1 MMRPPRTQHTV
12 PAILLSVLAILI
24 FTSVANAQDAQ
35 SGTGS
40 IQGTVTT
47 SGPDGQSYNIPG
59 ASVKLKRGVQV
70 TETSANDAGEYEFTK
85 LLPGEYTLEAT
96 SEGFKTSNKIITIRA
111 GAILVQ
117 NISLELADVTASVTI
132 ATVAQ
137 GVLTAETAADNS
149 VKQKTLQTL
158 PLPNEQLLDA
168 LPLVPGVIR
177 GPDGQIAMNGSRA
190 SQSSMTVNSANVT
203 DPVTGQ
209 FAFNLPIEAVE
220 SVQVL
225 TNPYAAE
232 YGKFTGGV
240 TAVATRSGT
249 DKFNVEAQ
257 SFFPR
262 FRRRGDKWMGIEAFT
277 PRLAFSGPLKRNKLW
292 FMQSFEYRFVR
303 TPIESLPSNKR
314 DTGLESFDS
323 VTQMD
328 WDVNARHHLTSTFS
342 LFPEKLRFVGLN
354 TFNPEEVTPNYKQ
367 RGFFWGLNER
377 WTLSDKALLESY
389 FSVKKFDADVFPSSG
404 EQATNFAPDVNSGN
418 YFNRQDRR
426 STRVEALEI
435 YNFTAP
441 DFAGAHFMKIGV
453 GMTHTTFDGRN
464 TSNTVRILRRDGSI
478 SQQIDF
484 VGDGELSRNT
494 TEFASFFED
503 KWTINDR
510 LTLEYGV
517 RLDRDTIAH
526 ENNLAP
532 RLGFAFSPIRD
543 GRTVLRGGVGLFYDQ
558 ISLNIATFP
567 QSQDRLITNFGLD
580 GRQSLGASQRQHL
593 ALEDARLLTPR
604 SVNWNIEF
612 DREWLK
618 NLLVR
623 VGYQQR
629 QGTREYLLDPIEF
642 GTLGNTL
649 LLSNG
654 GKSRYR
660 EFEVTTRYTF
670 HGSDELNASYVRS
683 KAIGDLNDFNSY
695 YANFENPIIRRN
707 ERSLLPFDAANRFV
721 FWGNFGVRYGVTVA
735 PVLEIRN
742 GFPLSVTDEDRNFVG
757 PRNRAGR
764 YPAFASLDLQVLKS
778 VTAPGRFSEN
788 YRFRVGVKVLNVTN
802 HFNPRDF
809 QGNLA
814 SDDFG
819 RFYNGVGRK
828 FGMKFVIE
836 KK

>member
-1 MMRPPRTQHTV
+1 MMRPRSQYIL
-12 PAILLSVLAILI
+12 PAILVSVLAVLI
-24 FTSVANAQDAQ
+24 FGDVGNAQNAQ
-35 SGTGS
+35 GEIGTIRGAVA
-40 IQGTVTT
+40 TKA
-47 SGPDGQSYNIPG
+47 PDGQSYNIPG
-59 ASVKLKRGVQV
+59 ANLKLKRGTQV
-70 TETSANDAGEYEFTK
+70 AETSANEAGEYEFTK
-85 LLPGEYTLEAT
+85 LLPGEYALEAT
-96 SEGFKTSNKIITIRA
+96 AEGFKASSKNISIRA
-111 GAILVQ
+111 GETLVE
-117 NISLELADVTASVTI
+117 NVTLEIADVSASVT
-132 ATVAQ
+132 VASANDNVQ
-137 GVLTAETAADNS
+137 TTEAAPAS
-149 VKQKTLQTL
+149 TVKQNTLQAL

-168 LPLVPGVIR
+168 LPLVPGVVR
-177 GPDGQIAMNGSRA
+177 GPDGQIDMNGARA

-262 FRRRGDKWMGIEAFT
+262 FRRRGGKWTGVEGFT

-303 TPIESLPSNKR
+303 TPVESLPSDKR

-323 VTQMD
+323 LTQID
-328 WDVNARHHLTSTFS
+328 WDVNPKHHLTSTFS

-377 WTLSDKALLESY
+377 WTVSDKALLESY
-389 FSVKKFDADVFPSSG
+389 LSIKKFDADVFPSSG
-404 EQATNFAPDVNSGN
+404 EQVMNFAPNVNSGN

-426 STRVEALEI
+426 TTRAEALEI
-435 YNFTAP
+435 YNFTPP
-441 DFAGAHFMKIGV
+441 DFAGTHYMKVGV
-453 GMTHTTFDGRN
+453 DLTHTAFDGRN
-464 TSNTVRILRRDGSI
+464 TSNTVRILRRDGTI

-484 VGDGELSRNT
+484 VGDGIQSRNT

-517 RLDRDTIAH
+517 RFDRDTIAH
-526 ENNLAP
+526 ENNVAP
-532 RLGFAFSPIRD
+532 RLAFAFSPIRD
-543 GRTVLRGGVGLFYDQ
+543 GRTVVRGGVGLFYDQ
-558 ISLNIATFP
+558 INLNIATFP
-567 QSQDRLITNFGLD
+567 QLQDRINTSFGLH
-580 GRQSLGASQRQHL
+580 GQQVSQRQHL
-593 ALEDARLLTPR
+593 ALADGRFLTPR

-623 VGYQQR
+623 VGFQQR
-629 QGTREYLLDPIEF
+629 QATREYVLNPIQSA
-642 GTLGNTL
+642 TLGDSL
-649 LLSNG
+649 LLGNSG
-654 GKSRYR
+654 QSRYR
-660 EFEVTTRYTF
+660 EFQVTARYTF
-670 HGSDELNASYVRS
+670 RGTDELNASYVRS

-707 ERSLLPFDAANRFV
+707 ERSLLPYDAPNRFV
-721 FWGNFGVRYGVTVA
+721 FWGNFGVKYGITVA
-735 PVLEIRN
+735 PIVDIRN
-742 GFPLSVTDEDRNFVG
+742 GFPLSFIDEDRNFVG
-757 PRNRAGR
+757 QRNRAGR
-764 YPAFASLDLQVLKS
+764 FPNFASLDLQVLKS
-778 VTAPGRFSEN
+778 ISAPGRFSEN
-788 YRFRVGVKVLNVTN
+788 YRFRVGVKVFNLTD

-814 SDDFG
+814 SDEFG
-819 RFYNGVGRK
+819 SFYNGVGRK

>member
-1 MMRPPRTQHTV
+1 MTRPRMQYIL
-12 PAILLSVLAILI
+12 PAILVSVLVVLI
-24 FTSVANAQDAQ
+24 FGNVGNAQDAR
-35 SGTGS
+35 SETGTIRGAV
-40 IQGTVTT
+40 VTT
-47 SGPDGQSYNIPG
+47 APDGQSYNIPG
-59 ASVKLKRGVQV
+59 ATLELKRGTQV
-70 TETSANDAGEYEFTK
+70 AETSANEAGLYEFTK
-85 LLPGEYTLEAT
+85 LMPGEYTLEAT
-96 SEGFKTSNKIITIRA
+96 VAGFKASNKNISIRA
-111 GAILVQ
+111 GETLVE
-117 NISLELADVTASVTI
+117 NISMEVADVTASVT
-132 ATVAQ
+132 VAS
-137 GVLTAETAADNS
+137 ADGNVVTTEVAPGS
-149 VKQKTLQTL
+149 TVKQNTLQTL
-158 PLPNEQLLDA
+158 PLRNERLLDA
-168 LPLVPGVIR
+168 LPLVPGVVR
-177 GPDGQIAMNGSRA
+177 GPDGQINMNGARA
-190 SQSSMTVNSANVT
+190 SQSAMTVNTANVT

-209 FAFNLPIEAVE
+209 FAFNLPLEAVD

-249 DKFNVEAQ
+249 DKFNFEAQ

-262 FRRRGDKWMGIEAFT
+262 FRRRGGKWTGIEAFT

-303 TPIESLPSNKR
+303 TPVESLPFDKR
-314 DTGLESFDS
+314 YTGLESFDS

-328 WDVNARHHLTSTFS
+328 WDVNPQHHLTSTFS

-354 TFNPEEVTPNYKQ
+354 TFNPQEVTPNYKQ

-377 WTLSDKALLESY
+377 WTVSDKAVLESY
-389 FSVKKFDADVFPSSG
+389 LSVKKFDADVFPSSG
-404 EQATNFAPDVNSGN
+404 EQVMNFAPDVNSGN

-435 YNFTAP
+435 YNFTPP
-441 DFAGAHFMKIGV
+441 DFVGTHFMKV
-453 GMTHTTFDGRN
+453 GLGLTHTTFDGRN
-464 TSNTVRILRRDGSI
+464 RSNTVRILRRDGTI

-484 VGDGELSRNT
+484 VGDGIQSRNT
-494 TEFASFFED
+494 TEFSSFFQD

-517 RLDRDTIAH
+517 RFDRDTIAH
-526 ENNLAP
+526 ENDFAP
-532 RLGFAFSPIRD
+532 RLGFAFSPVRD
-543 GRTVLRGGVGLFYDQ
+543 GRTVVRGGIGMFYDQ

-567 QSQDRLITNFGLD
+567 QLQDRLITNVGLD
-580 GRQSLGASQRQHL
+580 GGQVSRRQHL
-593 ALEDARLLTPR
+593 ALGDGRFLTPR

-623 VGYQQR
+623 VGFQQR
-629 QGTREYLLDPIEF
+629 QATREYVLNPIQSA
-642 GTLGNTL
+642 TLGDSL
-649 LLSNG
+649 LLSNSG
-654 GKSRYR
+654 RSRYR
-660 EFEVTTRYTF
+660 EFQVTTRYTF
-670 HGSDELNASYVRS
+670 RGTDELNASYVRS
-683 KAIGDLNDFNSY
+683 RAIGDLNDFNSY
-695 YANFENPIIRRN
+695 YANFGNPIIRRN
-707 ERSLLPFDAANRFV
+707 EQSFLAYDAPNRFM
-721 FWGNFGVRYGVTVA
+721 FWGNFGVKYGITVA

-757 PRNRAGR
+757 RRNRAGR
-764 YPAFASLDLQVLKS
+764 FPDFVSLDLQVLKS
-778 VTAPGRFSEN
+778 VSAPGRFKEK
-788 YRFRVGVKVLNVTN
+788 YRFKVGVKVFNLTN

-814 SDDFG
+814 SDEFG
-819 RFYNGVGRK
+819 GFYNGVERK

>member
-1 MMRPPRTQHTV
+1 MSPRSQYIL
-12 PAILLSVLAILI
+12 PAILIAVLAVLT
-24 FTSVANAQDAQ
+24 FGNVGNAQDVQ
-35 SGTGS
+35 SETGRVR
-40 IQGTVTT
+40 GAVATT
-47 SGPDGQSYNIPG
+47 APDGQSYNIP
-59 ASVKLKRGVQV
+59 AATLKLKRGTQV
-70 TETSANDAGEYEFTK
+70 AETSGNEAGEYEFSK
-85 LLPGEYTLEAT
+85 LLPGEYTLEVTA
-96 SEGFKTSNKIITIRA
+96 EGFKASSKTISIRA
-111 GAILVQ
+111 GQTLVE
-117 NISLELADVTASVTI
+117 NVTLEVADVTASVT
-132 ATVAQ
+132 VASTDANVQ
-137 GVLTAETAADNS
+137 TTEAAPAS
-149 VKQKTLQTL
+149 TVKQNTLQTL

-168 LPLVPGVIR
+168 LPLVPGVVR
-177 GPDGQIAMNGSRA
+177 GPDGQMDVNGARS

-232 YGKFTGGV
+232 YGNFTGGV

-262 FRRRGDKWMGIEAFT
+262 FRRRGDKWSGVEAFT
-277 PRLAFSGPLKRNKLW
+277 PRLAFGGPLKRNKLW
-292 FMQSFEYRFVR
+292 FMQSFQYRFVR
-303 TPIESLPSNKR
+303 TPVESLPSGQR

-323 VTQMD
+323 VTQID
-328 WDVNARHHLTSTFS
+328 WDVNAKHHFTSIFS

-354 TFNPEEVTPNYKQ
+354 TFNPQEVTPNYKQ

-377 WTLSDKALLESY
+377 WTVSDKAVLESY
-389 FSVKKFDADVFPSSG
+389 LSVKKFEADVFPSSG
-404 EQATNFAPDVNSGN
+404 EQAMNFAPDVNSGN

-426 STRVEALEI
+426 STRLEALEI
-435 YNFTAP
+435 YNFTPP
-441 DFAGAHFMKIGV
+441 DLAGTHFMKVGV
-453 GMTHTTFDGRN
+453 GLTHTTFDGRN
-464 TSNTVRILRRDGSI
+464 TSNTVRILRRDGTI

-484 VGDGELSRNT
+484 VGDGIQSRNT

-517 RLDRDTIAH
+517 RFDRDTIAH

-532 RLGFAFSPIRD
+532 RVAFAFNPIRD
-543 GRTVLRGGVGLFYDQ
+543 GRMVVRGGIGLFYDR
-558 ISLNIATFP
+558 INLNTATFS
-567 QSQDRLITNFGLD
+567 QLQDRINTSFGLD
-580 GRQSLGASQRQHL
+580 GQQTSERQHL
-593 ALEDARLLTPR
+593 VLADGQFLTPR

-623 VGYQQR
+623 VGFQQR
-629 QGTREYLLDPIEF
+629 QATREYVLDPIQSA
-642 GTLGNTL
+642 TLGDSL
-649 LLSNG
+649 SLSNSG
-654 GKSRYR
+654 RSRYR
-660 EFEVTTRYTF
+660 ELQVTARYTF
-670 HGSDELNASYVRS
+670 HGTDELNASYVRS
-683 KAIGDLNDFNSY
+683 RTIGDLNDFNSY
-695 YANFENPIIRRN
+695 YANFENPIVRRN
-707 ERSLLPFDAANRFV
+707 EQSFLPYDAPNRFV
-721 FWGNFGVRYGVTVA
+721 FWGNFGVKYGITVA
-735 PVLEIRN
+735 PVLDLRN
-742 GFPLSVTDEDRNFVG
+742 GFPLSVIDEDRNFVG

-764 YPAFASLDLQVLKS
+764 FPTFASLDLQVLKS
-778 VTAPGRFSEN
+778 VAAPGRFSEN
-788 YRFRVGVKVLNVTN
+788 YRFRVGVKVFNLTN

-814 SDDFG
+814 SDEFG
-819 RFYNGVGRK
+819 GFYNGVGRK

>member
-1 MMRPPRTQHTV
+1 MTTSRRTRCIL
-12 PAILLSVLAILI
+12 PALLVSVFAVLI
-24 FTSVANAQDAQ
+24 FTAAGNAQSETGALRGAVATAAQ
-35 SGTGS
+35 
-40 IQGTVTT
+40 
-47 SGPDGQSYNIPG
+47 DGQSYNVPG
-59 ASVKLKRGVQV
+59 ASVKVKRGAQV
-70 TETSANDAGEYEFTK
+70 AETSANDAGEYEFTK

-96 SEGFKTSNKIITIRA
+96 SEGFKTSNRSITVRA
-111 GAILVQ
+111 GETVVE
-117 NISLELADVTASVTI
+117 NISLELAEVTASVTV
-132 ATVAQ
+132 ATAAD
-137 GVLTAETAADNS
+137 GVKTGETAAVNS

-168 LPLVPGVIR
+168 LPLVPGVVR
-177 GPDGQIAMNGSRA
+177 GPDGQIDMNGARA

-232 YGKFTGGV
+232 YGKFTGGI

-249 DKFNVEAQ
+249 DKFNIEAQ

-262 FRRRGDKWMGIEAFT
+262 FRRRGDKWSGVESFT
-277 PRLAFSGPLKRNKLW
+277 PRLAFSGPIKKDKLW

-303 TPIESLPSNKR
+303 TPVESLPSDKR

-328 WDVNARHHLTSTFS
+328 WDVNPKHHLTSTFS
-342 LFPEKLRFVGLN
+342 LFPEKLRYGGLN

-377 WTLSDKALLESY
+377 WTVSDKALLESY
-389 FSVKKFDADVFPSSG
+389 FSVKRFDGDVFASSG
-404 EQATNFAPDVNSGN
+404 EKAMNFAPDVNSGN

-426 STRVEALEI
+426 STRVESLEI
-435 YNFTAP
+435 YNFTPP
-441 DFAGAHFMKIGV
+441 DFAGTHFMKVGV
-453 GMTHTTFDGRN
+453 GLTHTTFDGRN
-464 TSNTVRILRRDGSI
+464 ASKTVRILRRDGTI

-484 VGDGELSRNT
+484 VGDGVLSRNT

-503 KWTINDR
+503 KWTVNDC

-532 RLGFAFSPIRD
+532 RLAFAFSPVRD
-543 GRTVLRGGVGLFYDQ
+543 GRTVIRGGVGLFYDR
-558 ISLNIATFP
+558 INLNITTAS
-567 QSQDRLITNFGLD
+567 QLQDRLITSFGVD
-580 GRQSLGASQRQHL
+580 GEQVTQRQHL
-593 ALEDARLLTPR
+593 TVAENRFVTPR
-604 SVNWNIEF
+604 SVSWNIEF

-618 NLLVR
+618 NFVVR

-629 QGTREYLLDPIEF
+629 QGTREYILDPLESD
-642 GTLGNTL
+642 TSSSEL

-654 GKSRYR
+654 GRSRYR
-660 EFEVTTRYTF
+660 EFQVTTRYTF
-670 HGSDELNASYVRS
+670 HGQDEVNASYVRS
-683 KAIGDLNDFNSY
+683 RATGDLNDFNSY
-695 YANFENPIIRRN
+695 YGNFENPVIRQN
-707 ERSLLPFDAANRFV
+707 ERSLLAFDAPNRFV
-721 FWGNFGVRYGVTVA
+721 FWGNFGVKYGITVA
-735 PVLEIRN
+735 PVFEIRN
-742 GFPLSVTDEDRNFVG
+742 GFPLSVIDEDRNFVG
-757 PRNRAGR
+757 PRNRSGR
-764 YPAFASLDLQVLKS
+764 FPNFASLDLQVLKS
-778 VTAPGRFSEN
+778 VAAPGRFSEN
-788 YRFRVGVKVLNVTN
+788 YRFRVGVKVFNVTN

-814 SDDFG
+814 SAEFG
-819 RFYNGVGRK
+819 SFYNGVGRK
-828 FGMKFVIE
+828 LGMKFVIE

>member
-1 MMRPPRTQHTV
+1 MMTRPRTQYIL
-12 PAILLSVLAILI
+12 PAILLSVLAMLIL
-24 FTSVANAQDAQ
+24 SRVGNAQHAQ
-35 SGTGS
+35 NETGTLRGAVA
-40 IQGTVTT
+40 TA
-47 SGPDGQSYNIPG
+47 GPDGVSYNIPG
-59 ASVKLKRGVQV
+59 ASLKLKRGMQV
-70 TETSANDAGEYEFTK
+70 AEISANDAGEYEFTK

-96 SEGFKTSNKIITIRA
+96 AEGFKTSSKTIEIRA
-111 GAILVQ
+111 GAILVEM
-117 NISLELADVTASVTI
+117 ISLEVAEVS
-132 ATVAQ
+132 ATVTVSSDAAQ
-137 GVLTAETAADNS
+137 AVQTAETMSANT
-149 VKQKTLQTL
+149 VKQNTLKTL

-168 LPLVPGVIR
+168 LPLVPGVVR
-177 GPDGQIAMNGSRA
+177 GPDGQIDMNGARA

-249 DKFNVEAQ
+249 DKFTVQAQ

-262 FRRRGDKWMGIEAFT
+262 LRRRGNKWSGVESFT
-277 PRLAFSGPLKRNKLW
+277 PRLAFSGPIKKNKLW

-303 TPIESLPSNKR
+303 TSVESLPFDKR
-314 DTGLESFDS
+314 DTGLESLDS
-323 VTQMD
+323 VTQID
-328 WDVNARHHLTSTFS
+328 WDVNPRHHITSTFS
-342 LFPEKLRFVGLN
+342 LFPKKLRFVGLN

-377 WTLSDKALLESY
+377 WTVSDKALLESY
-389 FSVKKFDADVFPSSG
+389 LSVKKFDADVFPSSG
-404 EQATNFAPDVNSGN
+404 EQAMNFGTNVNSGN

-435 YNFTAP
+435 YNFTPP
-441 DFAGAHFMKIGV
+441 DFAGTHFMKVGV
-453 GMTHTTFDGRN
+453 GLTHTTFDGRN
-464 TSNTVRILRRDGSI
+464 RSNTVRILRRDGTI

-484 VGDGELSRNT
+484 VGDGLQHRNT
-494 TEFASFFED
+494 TEFSSFFED

-510 LTLEYGV
+510 LTVEYGV
-517 RLDRDTIAH
+517 RLDRDTIAR

-532 RLGFAFSPIRD
+532 RLAFAFSPIRD
-543 GRTVLRGGVGLFYDQ
+543 GRTVVRGGIGLFYDR
-558 ISLNIATFP
+558 INLNTATFS
-567 QSQDRLITNFGLD
+567 QLQDRLITRFGLD
-580 GRQSLGASQRQHL
+580 GQQTSQLQHMVV
-593 ALEDARLLTPR
+593 ENGRFLTPR
-604 SVNWNIEF
+604 SVSWNIEF

-618 NLLVR
+618 NLMVR

-629 QGTREYLLDPIEF
+629 QATREYILDPLDSETS
-642 GTLGNTL
+642 GSSL

-654 GKSRYR
+654 GRSRYR
-660 EFEVTTRYTF
+660 EFQITTRYTF
-670 HGSDELNASYVRS
+670 HGQDELNASYVRS
-683 KAIGDLNDFNSY
+683 RAIGDLNDFNSY

-707 ERSLLPFDAANRFV
+707 ERSFLPFDAPNRFV
-721 FWGNFGVRYGVTVA
+721 FWGNFSVKYGITVA
-735 PVLEIRN
+735 PVLEMRN
-742 GFPLSVTDEDRNFVG
+742 GFPLSVMDEDRNFVG

-764 YPAFASLDLQVLKS
+764 FPNFASLDLQVLKS
-778 VTAPGRFSEN
+778 ISAPGRFSEN
-788 YRFRVGVKVLNVTN
+788 YRFRVGVKVFNLTN

-814 SDDFG
+814 SDEFG
-819 RFYNGVGRK
+819 GFYNGVGRK
-828 FGMKFVIE
+828 LGMKFVIE

>member
-1 MMRPPRTQHTV
+1 MLV
-12 PAILLSVLAILI
+12 SVLAILI
-24 FTSVANAQDAQ
+24 FSNLANAQNAQ
-35 SGTGS
+35 SQT
-40 IQGTVTT
+40 GTVRGAVA
-47 SGPDGQSYNIPG
+47 SSAPGAQSYNIPG
-59 ASVKLKRGVQV
+59 ASLRLKIGTQV
-70 TETSANDAGEYEFTK
+70 AETSANDAGEYEFTK
-85 LLPGEYTLEAT
+85 LSPGEYTLEAT
-96 SEGFKTSNKIITIRA
+96 AEGFKTSSKTFAIR
-111 GAILVQ
+111 GGESLVE
-117 NISLELADVTASVTI
+117 NISLEVADITASVSVTS
-132 ATVAQ
+132 ASENVQTTDAAPTNTVKH
-137 GVLTAETAADNS
+137 D
-149 VKQKTLQTL
+149 TLQTL

-168 LPLVPGVIR
+168 LPLLPGVVR
-177 GPDGQIAMNGSRA
+177 GPDGQIDMNGARA

-220 SVQVL
+220 AVQVL

-232 YGKFTGGV
+232 YGRFTGGV
-240 TAVATRSGT
+240 TAVTTRSGT

-262 FRRRGDKWMGIEAFT
+262 FRRRGGKWTGVEAFT
-277 PRLAFSGPLKRNKLW
+277 PRLAFSGPVKRNKLW

-303 TPIESLPSNKR
+303 TPVYSLPPDKR

-328 WDVNARHHLTSTFS
+328 WDINPRHHLTSTFS

-367 RGFFWGLNER
+367 RGFFLGLNER
-377 WTLSDKALLESY
+377 WTVSDKALLESY
-389 FSVKKFDADVFPSSG
+389 LSVKKFEADVFPSSG
-404 EQATNFAPDVNSGN
+404 EHAMNFAPDVNSGN

-426 STRVEALEI
+426 STRVDALEI
-435 YNFTAP
+435 YNFTPP
-441 DFAGAHFMKIGV
+441 DFAGTHFMKV
-453 GMTHTTFDGRN
+453 GMGLTHTTFDGRN
-464 TSNTVRILRRDGSI
+464 RSNTVRILRRDGTI
-478 SQQIDF
+478 TQQIDF
-484 VGDGELSRNT
+484 RGGGALSRNT
-494 TEFASFFED
+494 TEFSSFFED

-532 RLGFAFSPIRD
+532 RLAFAFTPIRD
-543 GRTVLRGGVGLFYDQ
+543 GRTVVRGGLGLFYDR
-558 ISLNIATFP
+558 INLNTATFS
-567 QSQDRLITNFGLD
+567 QLQDRLITSFGLD
-580 GRQSLGASQRQHL
+580 GRQTSQLQHMVV
-593 ALEDARLLTPR
+593 ENGRFLTPR
-604 SVNWNIEF
+604 SMSWNIEF

-629 QGTREYLLDPIEF
+629 QGTREYILDPLDSETS
-642 GTLGNTL
+642 GSSL

-660 EFEVTTRYTF
+660 EFQVTTRYTF
-670 HGSDELNASYVRS
+670 HGQDELNASYVRS
-683 KAIGDLNDFNSY
+683 RAIGDLNDFNSY

-707 ERSLLPFDAANRFV
+707 ERSFLPFDAPNRFV
-721 FWGNFGVRYGVTVA
+721 FWGNFTVKYGLTVA
-735 PVLEIRN
+735 PVLDLRN
-742 GFPLSVTDEDRNFVG
+742 GFPLSVIDEDRNFVG

-764 YPAFASLDLQVLKS
+764 FPNFTSLDLQVLKS
-778 VTAPGRFSEN
+778 VSAPGRFSEN
-788 YRFRVGVKVLNVTN
+788 YRFRVGVKVFNLTN

-809 QGNLA
+809 QGNNA
-814 SDDFG
+814 SDEFG
-819 RFYNGVGRK
+819 GFYNGVGRK